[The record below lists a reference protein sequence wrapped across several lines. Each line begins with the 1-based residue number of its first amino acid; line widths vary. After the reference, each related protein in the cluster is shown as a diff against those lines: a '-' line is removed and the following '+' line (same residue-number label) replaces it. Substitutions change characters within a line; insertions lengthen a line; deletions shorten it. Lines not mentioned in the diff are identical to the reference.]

1 MAVISIAGAF
11 GRADQTGMTT
21 YTATTHECSGAT
33 IAIPPGTVEGGL
45 WRDDAS
51 RLSGQRSNDSKNRAW
66 WIGRWNRT
74 IKHRFGRV
82 VQQLHVIIATLTA
95 HHHVRII
102 ARAADIR

>member
-1 MAVISIAGAF
+1 AVISIAGAF
-11 GRADQTGMTT
+11 DRADQSGITT
-21 YTATTHECSGAT
+21 YTATTHECSTAT
-33 IAIPPGTVEGGL
+33 IAIASWTDEGGL
-45 WRDDAS
+45 WGDNAS
-51 RLSGQRSNDSKNRAW
+51 LLGGQRSNDFENRAR
-66 WIGRWNRT
+66 WIRRLNRT